1 MTVTPK
7 SIGVSG
13 GVRGARVSANSSGRV
28 TRTVGIPG
36 SGISHTKTLSSGSR
50 AASVSSGAT
59 SQRQPAQ
66 PKPGAFAPKW
76 EKAAY
81 KAVTDTPDAAVLH
94 QLVKEYPKASELL
107 SLVEVIRLSLP
118 NGDLARSK
126 ALLGWLNARG
136 YEPQTDEFVR
146 RYIPNASMTI
156 AVAEGIAATLPLDRN
171 TLGLI
176 LAEIEQGDGN
186 LDQAIAVVEAL
197 EPTTIAA
204 VSLAELYAEQ
214 SRWSDIVDLTNGVS
228 NDDEPSTYLLV
239 QRGKALREQGYYEA
253 SRESLKEALRVRSR
267 PTDLRNLALI
277 ERGKTYLAERKKAMA
292 RKDFERVLA
301 ENSTFDGLAELLEAT
316 N

>member
-1 MTVTPK
+1 MGFRVRKTFKIAPGVRMTVTPK

-36 SGISHTKTLSSGSR
+36 SGTSHTKTLSSGSR
-50 AASVSSGAT
+50 AGSASAGA
-59 SQRQPAQ
+59 PARPRPPL

-94 QLVKEYPKASELL
+94 QLVKEYPTAGELL
-107 SLVEVIRLSLP
+107 SLVEVIRVSLP

-126 ALLGWLNARG
+126 ALLGWLHSRG
-136 YEPQTDEFVR
+136 YEPQSDEFVR
-146 RYIPNASMTI
+146 KYIPSASLTI

-186 LDQAIAVVEAL
+186 LDQAVAVVESL

-239 QRGKALREQGYYEA
+239 QRGKAMREQGYYEA
-253 SRESLKEALRVRSR
+253 SRESLKEALRVQFTSC
-267 PTDLRNLALI
+267 
-277 ERGKTYLAERKKAMA
+277 GSAEPRTH
-292 RKDFERVLA
+292 RTGQDVPC
-301 ENSTFDGLAELLEAT
+301 
-316 N
+316 